1 MVTSQD
7 GEATP
12 PKSAP
17 ERTVPS
23 HAADASTR
31 AKEMLRKA
39 VIVLAIAVIIVA
51 IGYALAAFVPR
62 WWAQWIGARVDGRL
76 TAGTVWGLFLGIVFT
91 FLPLL
96 LVWQAIAR
104 RWIRGWWIAVAIGVA
119 ILLALPNLMTLS
131 IVLGTSNGAH
141 AGERILDVDVPGF
154 RAATLWGA
162 IIAVVLL
169 AGLIWLTTTNRQR
182 GRRVRDLSAE
192 VSRRDEVVE
201 PGHEPE
207 KPGDRPA

>member
-1 MVTSQD
+1 MTSQD